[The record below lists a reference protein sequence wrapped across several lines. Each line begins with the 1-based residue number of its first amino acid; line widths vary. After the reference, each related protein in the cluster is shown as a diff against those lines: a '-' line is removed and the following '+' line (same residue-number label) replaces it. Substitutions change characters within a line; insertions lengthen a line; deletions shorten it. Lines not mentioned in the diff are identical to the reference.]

1 MSVGEICNREVI
13 IIDRNENI
21 TDAARLMRKH
31 HVGNV
36 VVVKTENSMTRIPVG
51 ILTDRDIVIEL
62 LARDVDLDALSVGDA
77 MSYDLLSI
85 REDDDVL
92 DAIKQMRK
100 KGVRRAPVV
109 NAKGALVGILTEDDM
124 VELLSE
130 QLSDLVALQKR
141 EQQVERER
149 HP

>member
-13 IIDRNENI
+13 IIDRDENI

-36 VVVKTENSMTRIPVG
+36 VVVKTENGMTRIPVG

-77 MSYDLLSI
+77 MSYDLLSVT
-85 REDDDVL
+85 EEDDVL

-109 NAKGALVGILTEDDM
+109 NADGALVGILTEDDM

>member
-1 MSVGEICNREVI
+1 
-13 IIDRNENI
+13 
-21 TDAARLMRKH
+21 
-31 HVGNV
+31 
-36 VVVKTENSMTRIPVG
+36 
-51 ILTDRDIVIEL
+51 
-62 LARDVDLDALSVGDA
+62 
-77 MSYDLLSI
+77 
-85 REDDDVL
+85 
-92 DAIKQMRK
+92 MRK

-109 NAKGALVGILTEDDM
+109 NGQGSLVGILTEDDM

>member
-36 VVVKTENSMTRIPVG
+36 VVVRTENSMTRIPVG

-62 LARDVDLDALSVGDA
+62 LARDVDLNALSVGDA
-77 MSYDLLSI
+77 MSYDLLSV
-85 REDDDVL
+85 REDDNVL

-100 KGVRRAPVV
+100 KCVRRAPVV
-109 NAKGALVGILTEDDM
+109 NGQGSLVGILTEDDM

>member
-36 VVVKTENSMTRIPVG
+36 VVVKSENSMERIPVG

-77 MSYDLLSI
+77 MSFDLLSV
-85 REDDDVL
+85 REDDNVL

-109 NAKGALVGILTEDDM
+109 NGQGSLVGILTEDDM

>member
-13 IIDRNENI
+13 VIDQEENI
-21 TDAARLMRKH
+21 SDAARLMRKH

-36 VVVKTENSMTRIPVG
+36 VVVRQSDDATRVPVG

-62 LARDVDLDALSVGDA
+62 LARDVDPDALSVGDA
-77 MSYDLLSI
+77 MSYDLLTLN
-85 REDDDVL
+85 ENDEVDE
-92 DAIKQMRK
+92 AIKQLRAR
-100 KGVRRAPVV
+100 GVRRAPVV
-109 NAKGALVGILTEDDM
+109 NGRGELAGILAVDDI

-130 QLSDLVALQKR
+130 QLSDLVELLKR
-141 EQQVERER
+141 EQQVERQR

>member
-13 IIDRNENI
+13 IIDQGENI

-36 VVVKTENSMTRIPVG
+36 VVVKTEDNQERIPVG

-77 MSYDLLSI
+77 MTYELLTLN
-85 REDDDVL
+85 ENDEPME
-92 DAIKQMRK
+92 AIKQMRAQ
-100 KGVRRAPVV
+100 GVRRAPVV
-109 NAKGALVGILTEDDM
+109 NGRGVLVGILAVDD
-124 VELLSE
+124 VIELLSE
-130 QLSDLVALQKR
+130 QLSDLVVLLKR
-141 EQQVERER
+141 EQQVERKR